1 MSCLYLLISVW
12 SDCRCVNTGGEII
25 LVCAMTTPW
34 RGFHVYLDGSILEET
49 SNWDID
55 CKTNIWDSFLH
66 LKLIW
71 TAD

>member
-1 MSCLYLLISVW
+1 
-12 SDCRCVNTGGEII
+12 
-25 LVCAMTTPW
+25 MTTPW